1 MYRSYSRYI
10 LTVKK
15 KQNKTKQ
22 TRVIILY
29 PVEFDLPKLVGQPL
43 RRDADGEIKIKIS
56 AWL

>member
-15 KQNKTKQ
+15 QKQK